1 MAYETSIKKDQNQP
15 ILHDF
20 STIISRY
27 DILGGGI
34 HGKTSK
40 VDQLVSILVEYIKTN
55 DLRAGTKLTNE
66 RDLGKILN
74 VSSRSLREALITLST
89 LGLLEAKH
97 GSGWY
102 VGKFDPVKSMRLMAP
117 ILQGFWQ
124 SNWEDIMYSRLAV
137 ESITSY
143 LAAKNIDPDGTV
155 TLEEALQSMEKAYL
169 NNRPNDYR
177 HFDRLFHQIIA
188 EKCGNSILAMQ
199 SSMMTGLYYHMT
211 WWTPEEEMARTFKG
225 HQTIFFAIRD
235 RKPKEARQAM
245 EDHLLFGLEWFGVH
259 VKTADSDAERKGM

>member
-89 LGLLEAKH
+89 LGLLEANLIRSRVCVLWLPFSRD
-97 GSGWY
+97 SGNPI
-102 VGKFDPVKSMRLMAP
+102 GRISCIPVWRSNRLP
-117 ILQGFWQ
+117 HI
-124 SNWEDIMYSRLAV
+124 
-137 ESITSY
+137 
-143 LAAKNIDPDGTV
+143 
-155 TLEEALQSMEKAYL
+155 
-169 NNRPNDYR
+169 
-177 HFDRLFHQIIA
+177 
-188 EKCGNSILAMQ
+188 
-199 SSMMTGLYYHMT
+199 
-211 WWTPEEEMARTFKG
+211 
-225 HQTIFFAIRD
+225 
-235 RKPKEARQAM
+235 
-245 EDHLLFGLEWFGVH
+245 
-259 VKTADSDAERKGM
+259 